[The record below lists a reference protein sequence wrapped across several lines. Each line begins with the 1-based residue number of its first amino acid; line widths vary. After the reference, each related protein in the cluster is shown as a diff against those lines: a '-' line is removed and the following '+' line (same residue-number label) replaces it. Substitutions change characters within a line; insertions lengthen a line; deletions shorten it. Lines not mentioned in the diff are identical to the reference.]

1 MFSSSGNGDIAYCD
15 VQGELGMISVASEAG
30 VVGQRDEV
38 VQEDSLDVD
47 LPRALQESDGDDDE
61 DNENVI
67 SLEKLKRET
76 LGAEESESEARSGK

>member
-1 MFSSSGNGDIAYCD
+1 
-15 VQGELGMISVASEAG
+15 MISVVANEVGG
-30 VVGQRDEV
+30 VVQMRDEV
-38 VQEDSLDVD
+38 VQEESLDIE
-47 LPRALQESDGDDDE
+47 LPAALQESDDE